1 MPWLLPMMRTNK
13 STTSR
18 WMENQSDQKQSQLR
32 SLMKQISSI
41 SILKL
46 QKFGMTKTTKKDFAR
61 QVWNSNSIRMAKLK
75 ENQSR
80 FQPQQTGKLTL
91 RIFQIKTVTA
101 SSIPTLLKKWK
112 FRLII
117 RSIQKKL
124 ALQMEKPPS
133 PTSALLRQRR
143 LQSRKSGMM
152 HKTKMVFAHLPSK
165 FTSWQMEQRC
175 KHLTWLVKEMN
186 GLIPSQTYPSIK
198 TAKKLS
204 TQWLRTKWTII
215 PLRLMEQRLPILTN
229 QVRRALLLR
238 KTGMM
243 PTTKMVFVQNQSRFN
258 CMLVIKRLVRRLNCQ
273 QITNG
278 PIPSQT

>member
-1 MPWLLPMMRTNK
+1 MLWLSPIMRTNK

-18 WMENQSDQKQSQLR
+18 WMEKQLAQKQSQLR

-46 QKFGMTKTTKKDFAR
+46 QKFGMTKTTKKGFAR
-61 QVWNSNSIRMAKLK
+61 QVWNSNSTRMAKLK

-80 FQPQQTGKLTL
+80 FQPQQTGKPTL
-91 RIFQIKTVTA
+91 RIFQIKTVMA
-101 SSIPTLLKKWK
+101 NSIPTLLKKWK

-124 ALQMEKPPS
+124 ASQMEKPPS
-133 PTSALLRQRR
+133 LTSALLRPRR

-152 HKTKMVFAHLPSK
+152 HKTKTVFAHLPSK

-175 KHLTWLVKEMN
+175 KLLIWLVKEMN
-186 GLIPSQTYPSIK
+186 GLIPSQTYQSIK
-198 TAKKLS
+198 MVKKLS
-204 TQWLRTKWTII
+204 TQWRKTKWTITL
-215 PLRLMEQRLPILTN
+215 LRLMELRLPILTN
-229 QVRRALLLR
+229 QVRQALLLR
-238 KTGMM
+238 KTGRM
-243 PTTKMVFVQNQSRFN
+243 PITKMAFVQKQSRFN
-258 CMLVIKRLVRRLNCQ
+258 CMLVIKRLVRLLNCQ

-278 PIPSQT
+278 PIPSRT